1 MSDDNETDKPKRGTK
16 YQGPPPTQ
24 FSDLMT
30 TVSGGEFDA
39 NVTTDLRDLI
49 AAVNE
54 TGGSGTLTVT
64 LKVKKD
70 KRMVVV
76 KPTHK
81 TTLPKPAVDADMFF
95 VDEHE
100 RLTKDDPKQTR
111 LKFASPKGGG
121 NVIDLSKKPK
131 ED

>member
-1 MSDDNETDKPKRGTK
+1 MDDSDDKTTAKRGK
-16 YQGPPPTQ
+16 AKDGPPPTQ

-39 NVTTDLRDLI
+39 NVTSDLRDLI

-64 LKVKKD
+64 LKVKKE

-81 TTLPKPAVDADMFF
+81 TALPKPAVDADMFF

-111 LKFASPKGGG
+111 IKFASPKGGG
-121 NVIDLSKKPK
+121 TVIDLNKKTK